1 MTRRLSFAN
10 EVKNELAHFNVEDT
24 ELLRAELFAML
35 ASCATIGD
43 SRIDFYHANA
53 AVTRKVFTLLKKTF
67 HGAKIEVAAVR
78 TKILLKTMKY
88 AVRVFLTSH
97 TENLFNDL
105 CSEEILERPNLGVAY
120 LRGAFLASG
129 SVNRP
134 EKRNHFEITFV
145 DRTAAEFTQKIFKV
159 FDMNAGLYERKGFYV
174 VYLKEGDLICDI
186 LAIIGAERAVERF
199 EVARNVKEVR
209 AMVNRIV
216 NCETANLNKAIDAAQ
231 KQIADIK
238 FILSKNFEVDD
249 YLLETMEFRLKY
261 PADSTKELAAKM
273 HLSKQGLIYR
283 FKNLHELAELLKEND
298 LQ

>member
-1 MTRRLSFAN
+1 MARRLSYSN
-10 EVKNELAHFNVEDT
+10 EVKNELAHLIVEDT
-24 ELLRAELFAML
+24 ELLRAELIAML
-35 ASCATIGD
+35 ASCAIIGEG
-43 SRIDFYHANA
+43 RIDFYHANA

-67 HGAKIEVAAVR
+67 HGAKFEVAAVR
-78 TKILLKTMKY
+78 TKILRKTMKY

-105 CSEEILERPNLGVAY
+105 CPKEILERPILGVAY

-134 EKRNHFEITFV
+134 EKRNHLEITFI
-145 DRTAAEFTQKIFKV
+145 DKTSAEFTQKIFKV
-159 FDMNAGLYERKGFYV
+159 FDMNAGLYERKGCYV

-186 LAIIGAERAVERF
+186 LAIIGAEKAVERF

-216 NCETANLNKAIDAAQ
+216 NCETANLNKAINAAQ

-238 FILSKNFEVDD
+238 FILSKEVEIED
-249 YLLETMEFRLKY
+249 YLRETMNFRLKY

-273 HLSKQGLIYR
+273 YLSKQGLLYR
-283 FKNLHELAELLKEND
+283 LKVIHELAESLKED
-298 LQ
+298 D